1 MTTLKSDRGY
11 DMISLKQVQTV
22 SMRFIFEDV
31 FFASKKHVGIHMV
44 GCTFPSLSR
53 IDKL

>member
-11 DMISLKQVQTV
+11 DMISLKQVQTE
-22 SMRFIFEDV
+22 SIFIFEDL

-44 GCTFPSLSR
+44 GLKVLHLSIFVKDR
-53 IDKL
+53 